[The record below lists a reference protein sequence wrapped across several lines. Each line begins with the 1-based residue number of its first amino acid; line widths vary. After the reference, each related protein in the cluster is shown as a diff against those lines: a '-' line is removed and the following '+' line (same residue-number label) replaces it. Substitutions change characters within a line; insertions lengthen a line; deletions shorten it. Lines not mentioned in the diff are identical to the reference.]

1 MTLVTPAIDG
11 FGLLEHG
18 VAADPGDGPRQR
30 MTRAL
35 TSEEVAMI
43 RELAATMPAYRIWKF
58 LFEDV
63 CSYYTVRRAANREH
77 YEEQP

>member
-1 MTLVTPAIDG
+1 MLAVPAIDS
-11 FGLLEHG
+11 FDLLEHG
-18 VAADPGDGPRQR
+18 VRADPGDGPRQR

-35 TSEEVAMI
+35 TEEEVAMI

-63 CSYYTVRRAANREH
+63 CSYHTVRRAANREH
-77 YEEQP
+77 YKEQP